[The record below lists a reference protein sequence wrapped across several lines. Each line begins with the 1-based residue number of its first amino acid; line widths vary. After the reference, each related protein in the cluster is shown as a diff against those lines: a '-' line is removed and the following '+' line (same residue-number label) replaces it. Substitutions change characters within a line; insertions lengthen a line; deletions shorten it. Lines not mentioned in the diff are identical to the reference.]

1 MIKRSV
7 LFALALLTGSILI
20 LTGGSLAASYALN
33 HPKPKIVEGQQV
45 KLETIPSYAEMYEPK
60 EKPTTAPV
68 QQSWKKQSRA
78 KAKTPKPSESVN
90 VSSVENEIAA
100 YKEADKSTKLNIL
113 RTRKD
118 HKETK
123 GAPIAVQAALSN
135 ELTKRLQAQ
144 KAAKKLDISKFEE
157 DRIAQASLKEV
168 TLTPFQKEWKE
179 KLKQRESNK
188 ASEFNK

>member
-33 HPKPKIVEGQQV
+33 PKPKIVEGQQV
-45 KLETIPSYAEMYEPK
+45 KVETIPSYAEMYEPK

-157 DRIAQASLKEV
+157 DRIAQASQKEV